1 MSNQILPPIN
11 YYQDEQSWGNYQYL
25 TLSEMVDNFMLN
37 YVGDDK
43 LLSNVKRYNV
53 LYHMK
58 RGVRELHYDAVRE
71 VKALELELGDNLLL
85 TLPNDFVN
93 LVRVSYVGQ
102 DGLLYVLSR
111 DTRTTIGKAYL
122 QDHEY
127 NILFDEDGYPLEA
140 EHTEA
145 FKRYEIASKG
155 QRHEGDCCN
164 QEEFYSPKYGLN
176 PDQNRNGYYTIDK
189 RRGVMAFSS
198 NITKLDTTNDL
209 NPEQDLHSKKS
220 VVIMLEYI
228 SDGLEFQN
236 GDDVMI
242 HKFAEQTLY
251 SYVRFMLLDN
261 KFGVQEYIVNR
272 AKKDYLANLMNTKI
286 RLQDLKGAEML
297 IKLRGRNKWIK

>member
-11 YYQDEQSWGNYQYL
+11 YYENESSWGSYQYL

-37 YVGDDK
+37 YIGDDK

-53 LYHMK
+53 LFHMK
-58 RGVRELHYDAVRE
+58 RGIRELHYDAVRE

-93 LVRVSYVGQ
+93 IVRVSYVGK
-102 DGLLYVLSR
+102 DGLLRVLSR
-111 DTRTTIGKAYL
+111 DTRTAIGKAYL
-122 QDHEY
+122 QDHEFK
-127 NILFDEDGYPLEA
+127 ILFDEDGYPLEA

-145 FKRYEIASKG
+145 FKRYEIANKQSG
-155 QRHEGDCCN
+155 EGSHCADGGGG
-164 QEEFYSPKYGLN
+164 YGIS

-198 NITKLDTTNDL
+198 NILQLNTTNDPDPL
-209 NPEQDLHSKKS
+209 IPLDNVKTTI
-220 VVIMLEYI
+220 IMLEYI
-228 SDGLEFQN
+228 SDGLEFQD
-236 GDDVMI
+236 GQDIMI

-251 SYVRFMLLDN
+251 AYVRFMLLDN
-261 KFGVQEYIVNR
+261 KIGVQEYIVNR
-272 AKKDYLANLMNTKI
+272 AKRDYLANFQNTKI
-286 RLQDLKGAEML
+286 RLLDLKGAEML